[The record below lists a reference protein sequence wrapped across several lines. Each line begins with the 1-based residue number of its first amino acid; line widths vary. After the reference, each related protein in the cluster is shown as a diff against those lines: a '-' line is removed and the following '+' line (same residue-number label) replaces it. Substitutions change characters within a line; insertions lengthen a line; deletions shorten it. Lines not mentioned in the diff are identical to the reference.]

1 MEMVNHRQDLSDRTK
16 QFALRVLKLA
26 DALPHGIAGQT
37 IANQIARS
45 ACSVAANYRASQR
58 ARSKAEFIA
67 KLSIVH
73 EEADE
78 TLFWIEMIEEAGLL
92 PPERLLSLKNE
103 SNEIVAILV
112 ASLKSAKS
120 NK

>member
-1 MEMVNHRQDLSDRTK
+1 MNQAQDLLDRTK
-16 QFALRVLKLA
+16 QFALRVLKMA
-26 DALPHGIAGQT
+26 DALPQGVAGKT

-78 TLFWIEMIEEAGLL
+78 TLFWIEMIEEANLL
-92 PPERLLSLKNE
+92 PPERLISLKSE

-112 ASLKSAKS
+112 TSLKSAKS